1 MNIANRNGSSL
12 VNAYRPRSSFDNPVG
27 QVMGNIFDDFFAPF
41 IPHASL
47 SRRDSDET
55 SFPRLNVAETEKG
68 FEVEAELPGVA
79 KEDIKVALDNHRVS
93 IEAETKQESE
103 KKDGERVI
111 YAERSTRR
119 YARSF
124 TLPAEVDDA
133 QAQAKF
139 ENGILTLSLP
149 KKESAQAKRISVQ

>member
-1 MNIANRNGSSL
+1 MNIATRNGSSL
-12 VNAYRPRSSFDNPVG
+12 ANSYRPRSSFDDHIG
-27 QVMGNIFDDFFAPF
+27 QVMGNILEDFFAPF
-41 IPHASL
+41 IPHSSL
-47 SRRDSDET
+47 SRRESDAM
-55 SFPRLNVAETEKG
+55 SVPRLNVTETGKG

-79 KEDIKVALDNHRVS
+79 KEDIKVAVDNHRVS

-119 YARSF
+119 FARSF
-124 TLPAEVDDA
+124 TLPSEVDDA
-133 QAQAKF
+133 NAHATF

-149 KKESAQAKRISVQ
+149 KKESAQAKRLAIQ